1 MNKNIFK
8 KKVFVRYRDVTDPTD
23 PFRII
28 NRKAVYKMVWDMKKI
43 GIFSGVFAVVISL
56 IFTAAMFAF
65 RGGQDAGAVYVQGT
79 DVTTTTVVEENT
91 TTTTEVF
98 DPTAARY
105 VCDMPRSFSEEY
117 YMKKVNRPFNARAWV
132 DNDVTIVF
140 EWVLPDEYDQ
150 YMPQFKAY
158 VDKFSVYTG
167 IKTQVIK
174 GYDET
179 ASNMWG
185 YEWDY
190 IYSQQKIAAGED
202 FSGFHQ
208 ERLNTFLAKYD
219 AKKIG
224 INVVL
229 DDSVRKDNTVAWVE
243 MNDLKFGIVKSTFEV
258 DFTINEKEYSYW
270 DREHGHTIL
279 HELGHVIGLGH
290 THDLDDDI
298 HQNDSI
304 MSYEAKSVDYYLP
317 GDIAA
322 MQEIFCTEG
331 AK

>member
-1 MNKNIFK
+1 MSMNMFK
-8 KKVFVRYRDVTDPTD
+8 KKVFVRYRDITDPTD

-28 NRKAVYKMVWDMKKI
+28 QRKAIYKMVWDMKKI
-43 GIFSGVFAVVISL
+43 GFFSGVFAVVIAL
-56 IFTAAMFAF
+56 LATTAMFAF
-65 RGGQDAGAVYVQGT
+65 RGGQGAGAVYTQST

-98 DPTAARY
+98 DSTVARH
-105 VCDMPRSFSEEY
+105 VCDMPLSLSGEY
-117 YMKKVNRPFNARAWV
+117 YMKKVDRIFNPRAWV

-158 VDKFSVYTG
+158 VDRFSVYTG

-179 ASNMWG
+179 ASDIWG

-190 IYSQQKIAAGED
+190 IYSQQKIAEGED
-202 FSGFHQ
+202 SSGFYQ
-208 ERLNTFLAKYD
+208 SRLDAFLAKYD
-219 AKKIG
+219 TKKIG
-224 INVVL
+224 VNVVL
-229 DDSVRKDNTVAWVE
+229 DDVREDGAVGWVE
-243 MNDLKFGIVKSTFEV
+243 MNNLKFGITLRAFEV
-258 DFTINEKEYSYW
+258 DFIFNGKEYTYW
-270 DREHGHTIL
+270 DRNHGGFIL

-290 THDLDDDI
+290 THVAHDGID
-298 HQNDSI
+298 QEDSI
-304 MSYEAKSVDYYLP
+304 MSYETSDAIDYYLP

-322 MQEIFCTEG
+322 MQEIFCMEG

>member
-1 MNKNIFK
+1 MSMNMFK
-8 KKVFVRYRDVTDPTD
+8 KKVFVRYRNITDPTD
-23 PFRII
+23 PFRVIQ
-28 NRKAVYKMVWDMKKI
+28 RKAIYKMVWDMKKI
-43 GIFSGVFAVVISL
+43 GIFSGVFAVVIAL
-56 IFTAAMFAF
+56 LATTAMFAF
-65 RGGQDAGAVYVQGT
+65 RGGKDAGAVHMQDTVT
-79 DVTTTTVVEENT
+79 TTTTVVEENT

-98 DPTAARY
+98 DPTVARH
-105 VCDMPRSFSEEY
+105 VCDMPLSLSGEY
-117 YMKKVNRPFNARAWV
+117 YMKKVNRTFNARAWV
-132 DNDVTIVF
+132 DNNVTIVF
-140 EWVLPDEYDQ
+140 EWVLPDQYDQ

-179 ASNMWG
+179 ASDLWG

-190 IYSQQKIAAGED
+190 IYSQKKIAEGED
-202 FSGFHQ
+202 SSGFHQ
-208 ERLNTFLAKYD
+208 RRLDTFLAKYD
-219 AKKIG
+219 TSKIG

-229 DDSVRKDNTVAWVE
+229 DDSVREDNAVAWVE
-243 MNDLKFGIVKSTFEV
+243 MNNLKFGIVKSTFEV
-258 DFTINEKEYSYW
+258 DFTINGKGYSQW
-270 DREHGHTIL
+270 DRNHGHVIL

-290 THDLDDDI
+290 THDFDDGI
-298 HQNDSI
+298 HQDDSI
-304 MSYEAKSVDYYLP
+304 MSYEADSVDYYLP